1 GAVRSMTSTVAL
13 RIASARAL
21 STDMRAPVPVPA
33 IGRTW
38 LDKYGWPCRFITRHV
53 PREECYICNM
63 IKKASKKAVLNVTI
77 DEHLA
82 AEARLTAALTNTTIS
97 SVVEQ
102 ALAEQLKW
110 ERIRRDGLKA
120 IEEYYQE
127 HGYPTEEEMA
137 EAAAQVEEEHRLIDE
152 ARAAMEAARPG
163 PARRPGAAPNT
174 ALWRRRTQ
182 GSP

>member
-1 GAVRSMTSTVAL
+1 
-13 RIASARAL
+13 
-21 STDMRAPVPVPA
+21 
-33 IGRTW
+33 
-38 LDKYGWPCRFITRHV
+38 
-53 PREECYICNM
+53 M

-120 IEEYYQE
+120 IDEYYQE

-152 ARAAMEAARPG
+152 ARAAMEAARRGRLLSRGEAPST
-163 PARRPGAAPNT
+163 GAVHA
-174 ALWRRRTQ
+174 
-182 GSP
+182 

>member
-1 GAVRSMTSTVAL
+1 
-13 RIASARAL
+13 
-21 STDMRAPVPVPA
+21 
-33 IGRTW
+33 
-38 LDKYGWPCRFITRHV
+38 
-53 PREECYICNM
+53 M

-120 IEEYYQE
+120 IDEYHQE

-137 EAAAQVEEEHRLIDE
+137 EAAAQVAEEERLIDE
-152 ARAAMEAARPG
+152 AHAATEAE
-163 PARRPGAAPNT
+163 RRSRYRTRDKTPDASAAPRRARGT
-174 ALWRRRTQ
+174 A
-182 GSP
+182 

>member
-1 GAVRSMTSTVAL
+1 
-13 RIASARAL
+13 
-21 STDMRAPVPVPA
+21 
-33 IGRTW
+33 
-38 LDKYGWPCRFITRHV
+38 
-53 PREECYICNM
+53 M
-63 IKKASKKAVLNVTI
+63 IRKASKKAVLNVTI

-120 IEEYYQE
+120 IDEYYQE

-137 EAAAQVEEEHRLIDE
+137 EAAAQVAEEERIFDE
-152 ARAAMEAARPG
+152 MDAAREAERRSRYRTRDAPPGASAARRAQG
-163 PARRPGAAPNT
+163 PA
-174 ALWRRRTQ
+174 
-182 GSP
+182 

>member
-1 GAVRSMTSTVAL
+1 
-13 RIASARAL
+13 
-21 STDMRAPVPVPA
+21 
-33 IGRTW
+33 
-38 LDKYGWPCRFITRHV
+38 
-53 PREECYICNM
+53 M
-63 IKKASKKAVLNVTI
+63 IRKASKKAVLNVTI

-120 IEEYYQE
+120 IDEYYRE

-152 ARAAMEAARPG
+152 ALAAMEAERQSRYHTRDEAPG
-163 PARRPGAAPNT
+163 TSAGH
-174 ALWRRRTQ
+174 RRTR
-182 GSP
+182 GSA

>member
-1 GAVRSMTSTVAL
+1 
-13 RIASARAL
+13 
-21 STDMRAPVPVPA
+21 
-33 IGRTW
+33 
-38 LDKYGWPCRFITRHV
+38 
-53 PREECYICNM
+53 M

-120 IEEYYQE
+120 IDEYYQE

-137 EAAAQVEEEHRLIDE
+137 EAEAQVAEEERLIDE
-152 ARAAMEAARPG
+152 ARARLAAQRRGRTGRGVATAPG
-163 PARRPGAAPNT
+163 
-174 ALWRRRTQ
+174 RRR
-182 GSP
+182 

>member
-1 GAVRSMTSTVAL
+1 
-13 RIASARAL
+13 
-21 STDMRAPVPVPA
+21 
-33 IGRTW
+33 
-38 LDKYGWPCRFITRHV
+38 
-53 PREECYICNM
+53 M

-120 IEEYYQE
+120 IDEYYQE

-137 EAAAQVEEEHRLIDE
+137 EATAQVAEEERIFDE
-152 ARAAMEAARPG
+152 MDAAREAERRSRYRTRDEPPG
-163 PARRPGAAPNT
+163 ASAARRA
-174 ALWRRRTQ
+174 Q
-182 GSP
+182 GPT

>member
-1 GAVRSMTSTVAL
+1 
-13 RIASARAL
+13 
-21 STDMRAPVPVPA
+21 
-33 IGRTW
+33 
-38 LDKYGWPCRFITRHV
+38 
-53 PREECYICNM
+53 M
-63 IKKASKKAVLNVTI
+63 IRKASKKAVLNVTI

-120 IEEYYQE
+120 IDEYYQE

-137 EAAAQVEEEHRLIDE
+137 EAAAQVAEEERIFDE
-152 ARAAMEAARPG
+152 MDAAREAERRSRYRTRDEPPDASAARRAQG
-163 PARRPGAAPNT
+163 PA
-174 ALWRRRTQ
+174 
-182 GSP
+182 

>member
-1 GAVRSMTSTVAL
+1 
-13 RIASARAL
+13 
-21 STDMRAPVPVPA
+21 
-33 IGRTW
+33 
-38 LDKYGWPCRFITRHV
+38 
-53 PREECYICNM
+53 M
-63 IKKASKKAVLNVTI
+63 IRKASKKAVLNVTI

-120 IEEYYQE
+120 IDEYYQE

-137 EAAAQVEEEHRLIDE
+137 EATAQVAEEERIFDE
-152 ARAAMEAARPG
+152 MDAAREAERRSRYRTRDEPPG
-163 PARRPGAAPNT
+163 ASAARRA
-174 ALWRRRTQ
+174 Q
-182 GSP
+182 GPT

>member
-1 GAVRSMTSTVAL
+1 MPRK
-13 RIASARAL
+13 
-21 STDMRAPVPVPA
+21 PA
-33 IGRTW
+33 
-38 LDKYGWPCRFITRHV
+38 
-53 PREECYICNM
+53 
-63 IKKASKKAVLNVTI
+63 KKAVLNVTI

-120 IEEYYQE
+120 IDEYYQE

-137 EAAAQVEEEHRLIDE
+137 EAVAQVAEEERIFDE
-152 ARAAMEAARPG
+152 MDAAREAERRSRYRTRDDAPGASAARRAQG
-163 PARRPGAAPNT
+163 PA
-174 ALWRRRTQ
+174 
-182 GSP
+182 

>member
-1 GAVRSMTSTVAL
+1 
-13 RIASARAL
+13 
-21 STDMRAPVPVPA
+21 
-33 IGRTW
+33 
-38 LDKYGWPCRFITRHV
+38 
-53 PREECYICNM
+53 M
-63 IKKASKKAVLNVTI
+63 IRKASKKAVLNVTI

-120 IEEYYQE
+120 IDEYYQE

-137 EAAAQVEEEHRLIDE
+137 EAAAQVAEEERIFEEMD
-152 ARAAMEAARPG
+152 AAREAERRSRYRTRDESPGSSAARRAQG
-163 PARRPGAAPNT
+163 PA
-174 ALWRRRTQ
+174 
-182 GSP
+182 